1 MTDFSQAFD
10 PLHLKPGKHNMASAA
25 FAELR
30 AARREGREPQ
40 GTETSFGDLLD
51 TINPLQHIPVVSEA
65 YRHLTG
71 DGIAPEARVAGGLLY
86 GGPVGAIASV
96 FSLAISGNEE
106 EGIGDRVFA
115 GIVGSSPAGDPAVQI
130 AAAVPEETP
139 ESAVIPPSAQA
150 SPLARQAAA
159 GTPALPRLSP
169 DAFQALIG
177 SFADPDALR
186 AANLDISAEEG
197 PGSDTERSRSEAI
210 ADAGLMSAMQQAMD
224 KYDALRKSGQTADE
238 R

>member
-40 GTETSFGDLLD
+40 GTGTSFGDLLD

-71 DGIAPEARVAGGLLY
+71 DGIGPEARVAGGLLY

-130 AAAVPEETP
+130 AAAAPEETP

-150 SPLARQAAA
+150 SPLARQAAV

-177 SFADPDALR
+177 SFGDPNTLR
-186 AANLDISAEEG
+186 AANLDMPSEEAPG
-197 PGSDTERSRSEAI
+197 PDAGKNRPEAI

-238 R
+238 